1 MTSADPNTAA
11 AIKSCLRIYAEP
23 VRFSI
28 RYQGP
33 EDCGEF
39 CVSVRNARY
48 QLWLQADYKAN
59 RMRSRITDYASR

>member
-1 MTSADPNTAA
+1 M
-11 AIKSCLRIYAEP
+11 
-23 VRFSI
+23 RFSI